1 MRQSQQLIGMPIIS
15 IMDGKEIGK
24 VKSLLVNPESGKV
37 EFLVIHNER
46 WTLGVKV
53 LPFRQVQGLGDY
65 AVMTESE
72 SAVIDL
78 SEDTLANEL
87 KTKGVSIIGNR
98 VITAAGQFLGEVVEY
113 YVNAESGKVEG
124 CVVEKESNDQQVLNA
139 EFIITM
145 GKEILIVKKESVEN
159 LINKSEF
166 DHMSVPQANQEEVDR
181 VDKPLI
187 FSKDTVNITGKRVT
201 ADVYDENGDV
211 IVPEG
216 EVVTEDIVERVKRIG
231 RNKLVEL
238 TLKIAE

>member
-1 MRQSQQLIGMPIIS
+1 VRQSQQLIGMPIIS

-124 CVVEKESNDQQVLNA
+124 CVIEKESNDQQVLNA

-166 DHMSVPQANQEEVDR
+166 DRMSVSQANQEEVDR
-181 VDKPLI
+181 VDKSLI

-201 ADVYDENGDV
+201 ADIYDENGDV

>member
-124 CVVEKESNDQQVLNA
+124 CVIEKESNDQQVLNA
-139 EFIITM
+139 EFVITM

-166 DHMSVPQANQEEVDR
+166 DRMSVPQANQEEVAR

>member
-1 MRQSQQLIGMPIIS
+1 MIGMPIIS

-124 CVVEKESNDQQVLNA
+124 CVIEKESNDQQVLNA

-166 DHMSVPQANQEEVDR
+166 DRMSVSQANQEEVDR
-181 VDKPLI
+181 VDKSLI

-201 ADVYDENGDV
+201 ADIYDENGDV

>member
-1 MRQSQQLIGMPIIS
+1 MPIIS

-124 CVVEKESNDQQVLNA
+124 CVIEKESNDQQVLNA

-166 DHMSVPQANQEEVDR
+166 DRMSVSQANQEEVDR
-181 VDKPLI
+181 VDKSLI

-201 ADVYDENGDV
+201 ADIYDENGDV

>member
-1 MRQSQQLIGMPIIS
+1 MPIIS

>member
-166 DHMSVPQANQEEVDR
+166 DRMSVPQANQEEVDR

>member
-124 CVVEKESNDQQVLNA
+124 CVIEKESNDQQVLNA
-139 EFIITM
+139 EFVITM

-166 DHMSVPQANQEEVDR
+166 DRMSVPQANQEEVDR

>member
-124 CVVEKESNDQQVLNA
+124 CVIEKESNDQQVLNA

-166 DHMSVPQANQEEVDR
+166 DRMSVSQANQEEVEQ
-181 VDKPLI
+181 VDNPLI

>member
-124 CVVEKESNDQQVLNA
+124 CVIEKESNDQQVLNA

-166 DHMSVPQANQEEVDR
+166 DRMSVSQANQEEVDR
-181 VDKPLI
+181 VDKSLI

-201 ADVYDENGDV
+201 ADIYDENGDV

>member
-98 VITAAGQFLGEVVEY
+98 VITAAGQFIGEVVEY

-124 CVVEKESNDQQVLNA
+124 CVIEKESNDQQVLNA

-166 DHMSVPQANQEEVDR
+166 DRMSVSQANQEEVDR
-181 VDKPLI
+181 VDKSLI

-201 ADVYDENGDV
+201 ADIYDENGDV

>member
-124 CVVEKESNDQQVLNA
+124 CVIEKESNDQQVLNA

-166 DHMSVPQANQEEVDR
+166 DRMSVSQANQEEVDR

>member
-124 CVVEKESNDQQVLNA
+124 CVIEKESNDQQVLNA

-166 DHMSVPQANQEEVDR
+166 DRMSVSQANQEEVEQ